1 MAATLND
8 VASRMIRA
16 VVNSPPPP
24 PDGHGGDGG
33 GGESC
38 QLEETVVIGA
48 IALGTIAGIAV
59 LSLVLEKLLHMI
71 QHVRGSTSLIYLSIS
86 ILRLLYRL
94 LISMLLTG
102 STRLLPVESSRHEH
116 STRDHSAWLV
126 VVRALPAG
134 QDRVHIRSTVSRCSL
149 GTYEDACSF
158 VWRD

>member
-71 QHVRGSTSLIYLSIS
+71 QHVRGSTPLIYHRYQS
-86 ILRLLYRL
+86 
-94 LISMLLTG
+94 
-102 STRLLPVESSRHEH
+102 
-116 STRDHSAWLV
+116 
-126 VVRALPAG
+126 
-134 QDRVHIRSTVSRCSL
+134 C
-149 GTYEDACSF
+149 
-158 VWRD
+158 